1 MTLAARASPQAET
14 VMTGTCAR
22 WKDRRKDGCHRKD
35 LTRYLKEGSAS
46 LARIQQQLLTESF
59 KCLLLRTTDVLF

>member
-35 LTRYLKEGSAS
+35 LTHYLKEGSAS
-46 LARIQQQLLTESF
+46 LARIQQQLLTE
-59 KCLLLRTTDVLF
+59 